1 MIYGPP
7 HQAFTSMDSINTSS
21 GAIWSIINSSPSG
34 TIPTTGFPVGIDVR
48 DVAELH
54 VRAIEHPEI
63 SSNKRF
69 QMIAFH
75 IFNSQSAAILREHFA
90 GDEKKLARI
99 PVEGDEP
106 YDHFGTDSHETLE
119 LLGRPFIGPEKSVID
134 TAERLWEIEAK
145 LQAGSN

>member
-7 HQAFTSMDSINTSS
+7 HQALSSMDSINTSS
-21 GAIWSIINSSPSG
+21 ASVWNVINSSSEA
-34 TIPTTGFPVGIDVR
+34 TIPTTSFPVGVDVR

-63 SSNKRF
+63 SANQRF
-69 QMIAFH
+69 QMVAFH
-75 IFNSQSAAILREHFA
+75 IFNSQSAAILRAHVA
-90 GDEKKLARI
+90 GDEKKLAKI
-99 PVEGDEP
+99 PVSGDEP

-119 LLGRPFIGPEKSVID
+119 LLGRPFIGPEQSVID

-145 LQAGSN
+145 LQARN